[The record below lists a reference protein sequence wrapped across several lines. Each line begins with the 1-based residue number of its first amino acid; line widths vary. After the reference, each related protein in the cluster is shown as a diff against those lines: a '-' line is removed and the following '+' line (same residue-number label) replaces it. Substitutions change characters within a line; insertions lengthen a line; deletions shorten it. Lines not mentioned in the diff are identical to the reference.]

1 MEPIREGGQ
10 EPLLLACDVDG
21 TLVGPSRV
29 VSDAT
34 RAAIAAVQARGT
46 TVVLAS
52 GRMPSALLELCRT
65 LRLDGPQITMQG
77 AHIASPLS
85 GDVVS
90 SWTLGAAEV
99 SAHLEFA
106 RQRGVPVLLYY
117 PDRITSEAFSQEIA
131 DLTVVFDEP
140 IPDVV
145 GDLRAWVDSRPVKT
159 FFVTGLERHDEI
171 AADAR
176 AAFGDRATITWGDE
190 RSVEL
195 LPHGVSKGAA
205 LRLLADTLGV
215 DLARV
220 AAVGDGH
227 NDIAMFE
234 AAGSSVA
241 VSRAAPDVRAAA
253 TMALPAADDAFP
265 LVIERL
271 FPSLRGRAPSA
282 GSGSPETTVALDQ
295 A

>member
-1 MEPIREGGQ
+1 MVKVVREPR
-10 EPLLLACDVDG
+10 LLACDVDG

-29 VSDAT
+29 VSEAT
-34 RAAIAAVQARGT
+34 RRAIADVQARGT

-52 GRMPSALLELCRT
+52 GRMPTALRELCRT
-65 LRLDGPQITMQG
+65 LGLDGPQITMQG

-90 SWTLGAAEV
+90 TWTLDAVEV
-99 SAHLEFA
+99 SAHLQFA
-106 RQRGVPVLLYY
+106 RQRRVPVLLYY
-117 PDRITSEAFSQEIA
+117 PDRITAEEFSQEIA

-140 IPDVV
+140 IPEVV

-176 AAFGDRATITWGDE
+176 AAFGDRATVTWGDE

-195 LPHGVSKGAA
+195 LPHGVNKGAA

-220 AAVGDGH
+220 AAVGDGN
-227 NDIAMFE
+227 NDIAMF
-234 AAGSSVA
+234 AVAGTSVA
-241 VSRAAPDVRAAA
+241 VSHAAPDVRAAA
-253 TMALPAADDAFP
+253 TMTLPAVDDPFP

-271 FPSLRGRAPSA
+271 FPSLHAMASTLGDDPAD
-282 GSGSPETTVALDQ
+282 TVVALDR

>member
-1 MEPIREGGQ
+1 
-10 EPLLLACDVDG
+10 
-21 TLVGPSRV
+21 
-29 VSDAT
+29 
-34 RAAIAAVQARGT
+34 
-46 TVVLAS
+46 VVLAS
-52 GRMPSALLELCRT
+52 GRMPTALRELCRT
-65 LRLDGPQITMQG
+65 LGLDGPQITMQG

-85 GDVVS
+85 GDVVAT
-90 SWTLGAAEV
+90 WTLGAVEV

-106 RQRGVPVLLYY
+106 RQRRVPVLLYY
-117 PDRITSEAFSQEIA
+117 PDRITAEEFSQEIA

-140 IPDVV
+140 IPEVV

-176 AAFGDRATITWGDE
+176 TAFGDRATVTWGDE

-195 LPHGVSKGAA
+195 LPRGVNKGAA

-220 AAVGDGH
+220 AAVGDGN

-234 AAGSSVA
+234 VAGTSVA
-241 VSRAAPDVRAAA
+241 VSHAAPDVRAAA
-253 TMALPAADDAFP
+253 TMTLPAVDDPFP

-271 FPSLRGRAPSA
+271 FPSLRAMAPSA
-282 GSGSPETTVALDQ
+282 GDDPADTVVALDQ